1 MKTADL
7 IYILDKEFKI
17 ADCTE
22 NLIEF
27 AITPENHQFVN
38 PAFLKGQTGLMIK
51 SSETIEKVFT
61 VVFITDEIIDKIS
74 IEQNGLIF
82 THHHFDYYEDEKGLQ
97 AIRPEQIEK
106 LIKANHSL
114 YVAHAPLD
122 THEKYGT
129 SIALAKICGI
139 SIEKLFFNY
148 FGAPTA
154 LFGRIQRTSFEK
166 FACSVQE
173 NLSRPIL
180 TLHKHEDYIEKIGV
194 VAGGGDMVEILQ
206 EVYDNNCDTLLT
218 GTVEHRW
225 DIPFIQE
232 GNKKFHEL
240 NKKLKISLI
249 GGTHYGTERPAMI
262 SVNQL
267 FEKIGVES
275 EFIEDKRL
283 LLSE

>member
-7 IYILDKEFKI
+7 ILRLDNEFKI
-17 ADCTE
+17 TDCTE

-27 AITPENHQFVN
+27 AVTPDNYQFVN
-38 PAFLKGQTGLMIK
+38 PAFLNGKTGLMIK
-51 SSETIEKVFT
+51 ASETIEKVFT
-61 VVFITDEIIDKIS
+61 VVFVTDEIIDKVCK
-74 IEQNGLIF
+74 ELNGLIF
-82 THHHFDYYEDEKGLQ
+82 THHHFDYYEDERGLQ

-106 LIKANHSL
+106 LTNAKHSL

-129 SIALAKICGI
+129 SLALAEICGI
-139 SIEKLFFNY
+139 KIEKLFFDY

-154 LFGRIQRTSFEK
+154 LFGRIQRTNFEK
-166 FACSVQE
+166 FALSVQE
-173 NLSRPIL
+173 NLSRPNL
-180 TLHKHEDYIEKIGV
+180 TLHKHKEFVEKIGV

-225 DIPFIQE
+225 DLPFVQE

-240 NKKLKISLI
+240 NKKLKINLV

-262 SVNQL
+262 SINKL
-267 FEKIGVES
+267 FKEAGIQS
-275 EFIEDKRL
+275 EFVEDEGL
-283 LLSE
+283 LLAE